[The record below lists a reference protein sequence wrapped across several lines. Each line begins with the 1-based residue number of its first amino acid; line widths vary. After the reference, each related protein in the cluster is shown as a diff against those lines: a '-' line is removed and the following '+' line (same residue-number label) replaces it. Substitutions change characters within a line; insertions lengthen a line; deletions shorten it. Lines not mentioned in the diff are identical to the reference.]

1 MDPKVDQCCGIDGTI
16 SLKTMLSYQPVET
29 NPLSLATVS
38 RLLQS
43 LFVYEAVLLDGT
55 SLMDSIH
62 NCIFTWKQ
70 GWESLEAH
78 SKLPETIICPFA
90 KSIVKTA
97 SNIFGLVLAADIYE
111 GNNIK

>member
-1 MDPKVDQCCGIDGTI
+1 MDSKVDPCYGINGTT
-16 SLKTMLSYQPVET
+16 SLRTMLTYYPVSC
-29 NPLSLATVS
+29 PLPHATVA

-43 LFVYEAVLLDGT
+43 LFVYESVLLDGT

-70 GWESLEAH
+70 GWESLETH
-78 SKLPETIICPFA
+78 SNETEKLICSFS

-97 SNIFGLVLAADIYE
+97 THIFGLVLAADVYE
-111 GNNIK
+111 GNI